1 MDGNNNNR
9 KAKTMSKED
18 LGNALTLGIER
29 VRKAEEQ
36 LAAKDA
42 TAKYAEIRERAKAA
56 MSRMGN
62 TIRAIVRVVEGN
74 QDLFRKEF
82 ENGRTIYVESPEGLF
97 SVNRE
102 RHSISIRSTHL
113 TSLHIALD
121 DLTETAMKSAAVTL
135 ESHGLL
141 PNRTN
146 LASAQFWLAVAEET
160 AGLEKWTDKLE
171 EMIVSALD
179 RGVESRT
186 TVVHTLLG

>member
-1 MDGNNNNR
+1 MDGNNNR
-9 KAKTMSKED
+9 KEKTMSKED

-36 LAAKDA
+36 LAAKEA

-56 MSRMGN
+56 MSRMEE
-62 TIRAIVRVVEGN
+62 TIKAIVRVVEGN

-82 ENGRTIYVESPEGLF
+82 ENARTIYVESPVGGF

-102 RHSISIRSTHL
+102 RHSISLKCTCF
-113 TSLHIALD
+113 TSLHITLE
-121 DLTETAMKSAAVTL
+121 DLTEAAMESAAATL

-146 LASAQFWLAVAEET
+146 LASAEFWLAVAEET
-160 AGLEKWTDKLE
+160 AVLEKWTDKLE
-171 EMIVSALD
+171 EMIVSALES
-179 RGVESRT
+179 GVKSRAR
-186 TVVHTLLG
+186 VAHTLLG